1 VLGGG
6 PGVTAGMS
14 SFSEISMRSSLI
26 RSLAI
31 LSLAPASLLAQE
43 AEKAGTRVFMQP
55 DTGLMFW
62 TLVIFVV
69 LMFVLSKFAFG
80 PLTKAVADRERTLQE
95 ALDKATADRA
105 AAAKLLQEHQAKIE
119 AARDEAQKFIA
130 EGRAVAEKM
139 RSDML
144 EQTRKEQQEILERAR
159 RDIDSEKEKAIGQ
172 LRREAVDLALAGA
185 SKVVEQNLESAK
197 NRQIVESYLSSI
209 GTLEVSR

>member
-1 VLGGG
+1 
-6 PGVTAGMS
+6 
-14 SFSEISMRSSLI
+14 MRSSLI
-26 RSLAI
+26 RSIAI
-31 LSLAPASLLAQE
+31 LSLAPASLFAQE
-43 AEKAGTRVFMQP
+43 AEGGTRVFMKP

-69 LMFVLSKFAFG
+69 LMFILSRFAFG
-80 PLTKAVADRERTLQE
+80 PLTKAVQDRERALQDAIDKANADRE
-95 ALDKATADRA
+95 

-119 AARDEAQKFIA
+119 GARDDAQKFIA

-139 RSDML
+139 RTDMI
-144 EQTRKEQQEILERAR
+144 EQTRKEQQDILERAR
-159 RDIDSEKEKAIGQ
+159 RDIESEKEKAIAQ

-209 GTLEVSR
+209 GTLKVGQ